1 MTVAEYYKALLMDET
16 WETLAQLSTES
27 AMTTFENTFQGTY
40 FHFLHYGMAN
50 DCSPMRDGLSWD
62 FGYTD

>member
-1 MTVAEYYKALLMDET
+1 MDET